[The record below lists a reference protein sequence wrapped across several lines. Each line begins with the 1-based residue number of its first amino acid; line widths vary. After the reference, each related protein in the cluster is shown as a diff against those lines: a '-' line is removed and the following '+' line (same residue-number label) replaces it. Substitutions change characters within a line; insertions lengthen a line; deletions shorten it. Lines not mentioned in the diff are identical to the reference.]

1 MDEVFQVVAV
11 VGVALTRPPDT
22 AAAAADAAGRSRAPP
37 EEVRGAQLDAL
48 QTVHH
53 LLSGEAEPARVEM
66 RLNLNFLRWTLKSN
80 SICAPWIA
88 TLSSRDQ
95 EERREMLRGNFTNCN
110 LRDSPRGTGLRGD
123 FYHSCRS

>member
-11 VGVALTRPPDT
+11 VGVALPRPPD
-22 AAAAADAAGRSRAPP
+22 AVIAADPAGRSRAPP

-53 LLSGEAEPARVEM
+53 LLPGEAEPARVEM

-80 SICAPWIA
+80 SICTPWIA
-88 TLSSRDQ
+88 TEIKRNG
-95 EERREMLRGNFTNCN
+95 ERCYVAISLIVIYEIF
-110 LRDSPRGTGLRGD
+110 
-123 FYHSCRS
+123 

>member
-11 VGVALTRPPDT
+11 VGVALPRPPDAAT
-22 AAAAADAAGRSRAPP
+22 AADPAGRSRAPP

-53 LLSGEAEPARVEM
+53 LLPGEAEPARVEM

-80 SICAPWIA
+80 SICTPWIA
-88 TLSSRDQ
+88 TLRSRDQ

-110 LRDSPRGTGLRGD
+110 LRDVSRATGLRGD
-123 FYHSCRS
+123 FYHSHRS

>member
-11 VGVALTRPPDT
+11 VGVALPRPPDAAT
-22 AAAAADAAGRSRAPP
+22 AADSAGRGRAPP

-53 LLSGEAEPARVEM
+53 LLPGEAEPARVEM

-80 SICAPWIA
+80 SIFTPWIA
-88 TLSSRDQ
+88 TQQRS
-95 EERREMLRGNFTNCN
+95 
-110 LRDSPRGTGLRGD
+110 RGTERD
-123 FYHSCRS
+123 ATW